1 MIRAVTFDAA
11 GTLIAPHPSVGA
23 VYAEVAT
30 AFGLERDAAELER
43 AFLPAFR
50 AVQARWGVPYG
61 ADEKDARRFWQAVID
76 DTFGE
81 PLPFEIACEL
91 YDTFATAKRWR
102 VLPGVRDAL
111 TLIGDLNLPMAV
123 VSNFDNRLL
132 QVLNDLYLGPFC
144 TVVTSVSVGRAKPDP
159 LPLLTVCRVID
170 VTPAQVLHLGDS
182 EREDGGMCLAAGARW
197 LRCDGGIPL
206 GELADILRA
215 DRP

>member
-1 MIRAVTFDAA
+1 
-11 GTLIAPHPSVGA
+11 VGA

-43 AFLPAFR
+43 NFLPAFKS
-50 AVQARWGVPYG
+50 VQARWGVPYG
-61 ADEKDARRFWQAVID
+61 ADEDDARRFWHAVIE

-81 PLPFEIACEL
+81 PLPYEIACEL

-132 QVLNDLYLGPFC
+132 PLLSELYLGPFC
-144 TVVTSVSVGRAKPDP
+144 TVVTSASVGRAKPDP
-159 LPLLTVCRVID
+159 AALTQACRILD
-170 VTPAQVLHLGDS
+170 VTPQEVLHLGDS
-182 EREDGGMCLAAGARW
+182 EREDGGMCAATGARF

-206 GELADILRA
+206 AELADIVRK
-215 DRP
+215 R

>member
-1 MIRAVTFDAA
+1 VIRAVSFDAA

-43 AFLPAFR
+43 AFYPAFK

-61 ADEKDARRFWQAVID
+61 ADEKDARRFWHAVID

-81 PLPFEIACEL
+81 PLPYEIACEL

-111 TLIGDLNLPMAV
+111 TMIGDLNLPMAV

-132 QVLNDLYLGPFC
+132 QVLSDLYLGPFC

-170 VTPAQVLHLGDS
+170 VLPAHVLHLGDS
-182 EREDGGMCLAAGARW
+182 EREDGGMCQATGARW
-197 LRCDGGIPL
+197 LRCEGGIPL
-206 GELADILRA
+206 DELGDILRQCK
-215 DRP
+215 